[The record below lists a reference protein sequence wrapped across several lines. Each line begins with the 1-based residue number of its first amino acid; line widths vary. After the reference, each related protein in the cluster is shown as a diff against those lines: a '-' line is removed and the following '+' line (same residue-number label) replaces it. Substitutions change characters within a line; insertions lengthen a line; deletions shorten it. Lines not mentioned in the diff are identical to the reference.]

1 MRSANHHR
9 RSRLF
14 RFTRNGFI
22 AILVLVAVWAA
33 IGAISRGIEFRDDD
47 PQRGAVVTNTDPFD
61 RAVEKTVYLDQGWDA
76 ADSLWF
82 YNTSQGSTLLP
93 YDFFLALELANSQ
106 TLLRDAGNMNR
117 YRYLPQKVTA
127 SNPDGLPVGFAR
139 DTYQGK
145 AYMGFTCAACHT
157 NQINYQGTGIRIDG
171 GPAAADLE
179 MFMDDLA
186 QALLATLNDDEK
198 FSRFSAAVLALGD
211 YDSGEAVKADL
222 QKYARRIVAY
232 NVINDPQAEDRE
244 LTRYGYARLDAFGR
258 IFNRVLEHI
267 LSTEQLRELLI
278 DVVGPQAREQVLK
291 DIEPLLNGEERDH
304 LLDRIETVLNA
315 EQQRQLREKIFNP
328 ADAPVSYPFLW
339 DIPQHDYVQ
348 WNGIVSNAGI
358 GNIGRNAGQV
368 IGVFGTLD
376 WQQKPGWTISSVL
389 GGQGFGETHIDFSSS
404 VNIRNL
410 RRVEDQLYDLKSPL
424 WPENILP
431 AIDKQR
437 WENGRK
443 LFAQYCQACHQ
454 RIDRSSA
461 DRRVIAHMS
470 HIDSVK
476 TDPKMALN
484 SVSFNGYS
492 GILRNNYVDLIPGD
506 LLLQKQAPAAALLR
520 LSAKNVVTTPDPDK
534 LFIQRWAERAFDF
547 VLTLFNNKVKPSLK
561 QGDYD
566 PATTAQPLAPAL
578 AYKARSLNG
587 IWATAP
593 YLHNGSVPTLY
604 DLLLPKKRADDPE
617 DGEYRP
623 DQFVVGSREFD
634 PAKVGFRSSGY
645 NGFVFDTAIAGNDNG
660 GHEYAAGRTA
670 QPGGEI
676 LPALD
681 REQRLDLLEY
691 LKSL

>member
-1 MRSANHHR
+1 MSSSSQHKSPLFKYLRNTLLGVVLIVILAAVVGAVSRSLEFSDDDPDR
-9 RSRLF
+9 
-14 RFTRNGFI
+14 
-22 AILVLVAVWAA
+22 
-33 IGAISRGIEFRDDD
+33 GAISL
-47 PQRGAVVTNTDPFD
+47 ASDPFD
-61 RAVEKTVYLDQGWDA
+61 KPISRILYLDQGWDA

-82 YNTSQGSTLLP
+82 YNTTQGSNLMP
-93 YDFFLALELANSQ
+93 YDFFIALELAGGE
-106 TLLRDAGNMNR
+106 TLVRNPDNMNR
-117 YRYLPQKVTA
+117 YRYLPQKATS
-127 SNPDGLPVGFAR
+127 SNPDGLPVGFSR
-139 DTYQGK
+139 DRYQGK
-145 AYMGFTCAACHT
+145 SYMGFTCAACHT
-157 NQINYQGTGIRIDG
+157 NQLNFNGTAIRVDG

-179 MFMDDLA
+179 MFMHDLS
-186 QALLATLNDDEK
+186 QAMLATLNNPEK
-198 FSRFSAAVLALGD
+198 LSRFSQRVLDLGE
-211 YDSGEAVKADL
+211 YDDIDTIQSDL
-222 QKYARRIVAY
+222 EKYSRRVYAY
-232 NVINDPQAEDRE
+232 NVINHPQAEGRP

-267 LSTEQLRELLI
+267 ISTDQLRELLL
-278 DVVGPQAREQVLK
+278 DVVDPQTRDQVLK
-291 DIEPLLNGEERDH
+291 DIEPLLNGEQRDH
-304 LLDRIETVLNA
+304 LLDRLHVYLTPA
-315 EQQRQLREKIFNP
+315 QQQQLRERIFNP

-348 WNGIVSNAGI
+348 WNGIVNNAGI

-376 WQQKPGWTISSVL
+376 WQQQPGWTVSSVL
-389 GGQGFGETHIDFSSS
+389 GGQGFGETHINFQSSIH
-404 VNIRNL
+404 IRNL
-410 RRVEDQLYDLKSPL
+410 RRVEDHLYNLQSPL

-431 AIDKQR
+431 AIDRER
-437 WENGRK
+437 WERGRI
-443 LFAQYCQACHQ
+443 LFDHYCESCHQ
-454 RIDRSSA
+454 RIDRSSE

-470 HIDSVK
+470 HINSVG

-484 SVSFNGYS
+484 SVAFSGFS
-492 GILRNNYVDLIPGD
+492 GILRNKYVDLIPGD
-506 LLLQKQAPAAALLR
+506 LLIQQRAPVAALLR

-534 LFIQRWAERAFDF
+534 LFIRRWAERAFDF
-547 VLTLFNNKVKPSLK
+547 VITIFRNEVKPSLK

-566 PATTAQPLAPAL
+566 PATTANPLAPAL

-604 DLLLPKKRADDPE
+604 DLLLPKKREGDSE

-634 PAKVGFRSSGY
+634 AGRVGFKDSGY
-645 NGFVFDTAIAGNDNG
+645 AGFVFDTRIPGNHNS
-660 GHEYAAGRTA
+660 GHEYAAGRSP
-670 QPGGEI
+670 QPNGEI